1 MDNHRNNPIVPE
13 RDDSLGRGSSGSQS
27 EPYKARETTKSASN
41 LSSAWKLIALLAL
54 LGMMAVS
61 WFGWQQYQQFSVL
74 QERFHILDSR
84 LNNTDESVNQSG
96 VAMQV
101 NIGKHSEQLKKHW
114 SEIRKLW
121 GVANDKNKGKI
132 AKNSKDISFLASK
145 RNDLEAS
152 VKQLHAQV
160 DKDRAA
166 ALGVGENFFGLSAD
180 LDKLSQSIDDY
191 FAAVENLKTTLK
203 QQDKQIQSNLEAVKS
218 MDAFRR
224 QTNLKILDLEKKIQA
239 QSVES
244 SLKTQNIDSN
254 TLSPE

>member
-1 MDNHRNNPIVPE
+1 
-13 RDDSLGRGSSGSQS
+13 
-27 EPYKARETTKSASN
+27 
-41 LSSAWKLIALLAL
+41 
-54 LGMMAVS
+54 
-61 WFGWQQYQQFSVL
+61 
-74 QERFHILDSR
+74 
-84 LNNTDESVNQSG
+84 
-96 VAMQV
+96 MQV
-101 NIGKHSEQLKKHW
+101 NIGKHNEQLKKHW

-166 ALGVGENFFGLSAD
+166 ALGGRKLWSIHD

>member
-1 MDNHRNNPIVPE
+1 MDNHHNNPIVPE
-13 RDDSLGRGSSGSQS
+13 RDDSLGRGSSGSQP
-27 EPYKARETTKSASN
+27 ELYKTLETSKSPSN

-54 LGMMAVS
+54 FGMLAVS
-61 WFGWQQYQQFSVL
+61 WFGWQQYQQFSLL

-101 NIGKHSEQLKKHW
+101 NIGNHSEQLKKHW

-132 AKNSKDISFLASK
+132 SKNSKDISFLVTK
-145 RNDLEAS
+145 RNELEAT
-152 VKQLHAQV
+152 VKQLNEQV

-180 LDKLSQSIDDY
+180 LDNLSQSVDEY
-191 FAAVENLKTTLK
+191 FAEVENLKNTLK
-203 QQDKQIQSNLEAVKS
+203 QQDKQIESNLEAVKS

-224 QTNLKILDLEKKIQA
+224 QTNLKILELEKKVQA

-254 TLSPE
+254 SLSPE

>member
-1 MDNHRNNPIVPE
+1 
-13 RDDSLGRGSSGSQS
+13 
-27 EPYKARETTKSASN
+27 
-41 LSSAWKLIALLAL
+41 
-54 LGMMAVS
+54 
-61 WFGWQQYQQFSVL
+61 
-74 QERFHILDSR
+74 
-84 LNNTDESVNQSG
+84 VNQSG

-121 GVANDKNKGKI
+121 GVANDRNKGKI

-160 DKDRAA
+160 DNDRAA

-218 MDAFRR
+218 IDAFRR
-224 QTNLKILDLEKKIQA
+224 QINLKILDLEKKIQA